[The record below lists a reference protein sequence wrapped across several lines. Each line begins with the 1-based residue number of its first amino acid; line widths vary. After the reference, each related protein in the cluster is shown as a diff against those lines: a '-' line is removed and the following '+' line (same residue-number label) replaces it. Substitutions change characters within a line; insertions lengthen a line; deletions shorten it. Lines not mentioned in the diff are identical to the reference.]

1 MRSRYATTIAT
12 MMLALAAWF
21 AVMPLAAA
29 APSVRAWL
37 DRDTMH
43 LGETVTLN
51 VEASGDAGG
60 EPDFSALSQD
70 FTMLGTQSSQQVSI
84 VNGSSTAKTVWAVG
98 LEPKRAGRIA
108 IPALPVGSARTQPIA
123 LTVLPQPAGAQGKPG
138 DDVFLEV
145 SAEPLA
151 PYVQQEVRYTV
162 KLYYSFGLTDGN
174 LSEPSADGVVVQ
186 RLGQDKSYLAT
197 IGDRRYHVMERHYA
211 LTPEKSG
218 TLDLPA
224 LLFRGNALDAAD
236 PTGFF
241 SRPRSVSAR
250 SDTVQLAVKPKPSS
264 WSGSDPWL
272 PAESM
277 LLKDESELPS
287 EIHVG
292 DPVTRTIRLQA
303 QGLGFEQLPEL
314 NLSAPDGAEIYPDKP
329 DTRTR
334 DDGTWLYG
342 ERVRKFA
349 FVPTRPGTLTIPG
362 MSVRWWDT
370 AHDRAETTELPPH
383 TLTVLPAVGSRSASA
398 ASTSSPSTPAAA
410 ETSAAP
416 STSTSPTEKPS
427 APIAVPRQIRIWQI
441 AAAIGFGLWLATLAL
456 WWRSRRLTPPRRI
469 DDTPRT
475 DSASSAPRA
484 AFLRA
489 SALGELAGA
498 ERALVAWARSE
509 RPDVRNLG
517 GLSARLDDAAQIDA
531 LAALQRARY
540 AGGPTSGVGTMLER
554 AFKRGIAWRAPAS
567 PAKAK
572 SALPALYPE

>member
-1 MRSRYATTIAT
+1 MKRFLGGALALIAAIVIAT
-12 MMLALAAWF
+12 PSQATAAT
-21 AVMPLAAA
+21 A
-29 APSVRAWL
+29 RAWL

-43 LGETVTLN
+43 SGETVTLN
-51 VEASGDAGG
+51 VETEGASG
-60 EPDFSALSQD
+60 EPDFGALAQD
-70 FTMLGTQSSQQVSI
+70 FTLLGKQSSQEVSI
-84 VNGSSTAKTVWAVG
+84 VNGASSAKTVWAVG
-98 LEPKRAGRIA
+98 LEPKHDGKIT
-108 IPALPVGSARTQPIA
+108 IPALDVGGAKTAPIT
-123 LTVLPQPAGAQGKPG
+123 LTVLAQPAGAQGKPG

-250 SDTVQLAVKPKPSS
+250 SDTVQLAVKPKPSG

-383 TLTVLPAVGSRSASA
+383 TLTVLPTVGSRSASA
-398 ASTSSPSTPAAA
+398 APSSSSNAPAAA

-489 SALGELAGA
+489 SALGELETLERGVQVRSTARCGA
-498 ERALVAWARSE
+498 TRIGYDGPGLLLTLRARSCDH
-509 RPDVRNLG
+509 PQQLTPG
-517 GLSARLDDAAQIDA
+517 GS
-531 LAALQRARY
+531 
-540 AGGPTSGVGTMLER
+540 
-554 AFKRGIAWRAPAS
+554 S
-567 PAKAK
+567 PATDAGTDGARGVRVVG
-572 SALPALYPE
+572 SGNHRR